1 MKKIRILIVD
11 DETEIRN
18 SLTEVLSE
26 EGYATGSAADAS
38 SALNDLGRTAYDLV
52 LLDIKLGSDD
62 GMALLKQLKEEKPT
76 LPVIMITGH
85 GTVSL
90 AAEAFRIGA
99 HDFLEKPLRLLQ
111 VRTAVRNALEKSFLR
126 KSLVGFGLGKGV
138 SAPVIVS
145 PKMKELYS
153 KSEKLSSIKTAVL
166 ITGASGTG
174 KDLLARSLHYSGNR
188 ASAPFVVTNAASLP
202 VNLAKDELFGHERG
216 AFTGA
221 HAQRAGRIEEADG
234 GTLFLDE
241 IADMDLAVQAKI
253 LRVIE
258 TGECVRLGGGKPSI
272 VDVRFVC
279 ATHKDLPTLIK
290 EGKFREDLFYR
301 LSGFVLSVPTLK
313 ERKEDI
319 IPLAIRFMQQF
330 AEESGRE
337 TILSKEAEELLLS
350 LQYKGNVRELK
361 HIIHRAAVFCS
372 DGIIKDSDIEAASEG
387 DRVSGTTISENLT
400 PNFELSDFSTAR
412 HNFEVSFLQKAM
424 ELCGNNITLTAQKI
438 GMAQSNLSRKL
449 KDLGL
454 RV

>member
-1 MKKIRILIVD
+1 MKKMRILIVD
-11 DETEIRN
+11 DEAEIRN
-18 SLTEVLSE
+18 SLSEVLTE
-26 EGYATGSAADAS
+26 EGYTAGTAADAS
-38 SALNDLGRTAYDLV
+38 SALIDLSRTPSDLV
-52 LLDIKLGSDD
+52 LLDIKLGNDD
-62 GMALLKQLKEEKPT
+62 GMVLLKQLKEEKPS

-111 VRTAVRNALEKSFLR
+111 VRTAVRNALEKSSLR
-126 KSLVGFGLGKGV
+126 KSIAGMGIGKGI

-145 PKMKELYS
+145 PKMKELYA
-153 KSEKLSSIKTAVL
+153 KAEKLSSIKTAVL

-174 KDLLARSLHYSGNR
+174 KDLLARNLHYSGNR

-202 VNLAKDELFGHERG
+202 VNLAKDELFGHEKG

-258 TGECVRLGGGKPSI
+258 TGECVRLGGGKPTV

-279 ATHKDLPTLIK
+279 ATHKDLSALIK

-301 LSGFVLSVPTLK
+301 LSGFVLTVPSLK

-319 IPLAIRFMQQF
+319 IPLALSFMQQF
-330 AEESGRE
+330 AGESGRD
-337 TILSKEAEELLLS
+337 TILSSEAEELLLS
-350 LQYKGNVRELK
+350 LPFKGNVRELK
-361 HIIHRAAVFCS
+361 HIIHRAAVFCT
-372 DGIIKDSDIEAASEG
+372 DGLVKESDIRSAADNDIANLKPAESE
-387 DRVSGTTISENLT
+387 L
-400 PNFELSDFSTAR
+400 PANFELSDFSTAR
-412 HNFEVSFLQKAM
+412 HNFELSFLRKAM
-424 ELCGNNITLTAQKI
+424 EMCGNNITLTAQKI

-449 KDLGL
+449 KDLGI
-454 RV
+454 R